1 MLLEDVEE
9 QRALSSTPLC
19 GNSYPLAGAA
29 HLLAHCRLRHL
40 DARLGANPLPDPVR
54 RVPLLAR
61 HPRSASN
68 PPPWTASPAPPRLAH
83 WYLTSWRQRRA
94 QCLPDQSAAKGVDL
108 IRLLDR
114 AFLIG
119 CAAVGALLLLIAG
132 ALALI
137 AVGESRTP
145 RWQVVLVV
153 LGCGLLVAT
162 LVSRPWRR

>member
-1 MLLEDVEE
+1 M
-9 QRALSSTPLC
+9 
-19 GNSYPLAGAA
+19 
-29 HLLAHCRLRHL
+29 
-40 DARLGANPLPDPVR
+40 
-54 RVPLLAR
+54 
-61 HPRSASN
+61 
-68 PPPWTASPAPPRLAH
+68 
-83 WYLTSWRQRRA
+83 
-94 QCLPDQSAAKGVDL
+94 
-108 IRLLDR
+108 LDR